1 MSAMTPLVTHTGVA
15 ATLLSINIDT
25 DAIIPSREMKKVS
38 KEGLG
43 EGLFANWRYLDLAT
57 RQENPEFV
65 LNQPAFRSATVLV
78 AGDNFGCG
86 SSREHAAWALKD
98 YGIRVIVAPS
108 FGSIFYGNCIRNGIL
123 PICLSAASVNDIA
136 LQIEASPGAELS
148 VDLTEQQLTTASGLR
163 LPFEIGP
170 NDKQM
175 LLEGLDGIAVTQ
187 KRDAEILAFIGSD
200 QRRRP
205 WAYL

>member
-1 MSAMTPLVTHTGVA
+1 MSAITPLVKHTGVA
-15 ATLLSINIDT
+15 AALLSINIDT

-57 RQENPEFV
+57 RQEDPKFI
-65 LNQPAFRSATVLV
+65 LNQAAFRSATILI

-123 PICLSAASVNDIA
+123 PIRLSADAVNDIA
-136 LQIEASPGAELS
+136 LQIESSPGVKLS
-148 VDLTEQQLTTASGLR
+148 ADLVEQRLTTPSGLS

-170 NDKQM
+170 SDKQM

-187 KRDAEILAFIGSD
+187 KRDAEILAFIDCD
-200 QRRRP
+200 QRQRP